1 MNRAVTPEIMGRIE
15 KETYGFYGIPEMLLM
30 EQAGLLGWERIIS
43 LYGKELIPGGKIL
56 FVAGS
61 GNNGGDAMVMARRAL
76 HQGFC
81 PEVLLATDTQNELA
95 TLHKTICDTLDIPL
109 IQWAPGTF
117 IPDSYLMVVDGLVGS
132 GITGALRTPLD
143 ELVDEL
149 NALRGVKIAID
160 MPSGIATDGSWFIAD
175 TTLAMGF
182 LKEELLL
189 PNSRGGCG
197 SLEVISLDFPESLVS
212 EYWNN
217 GTEVLSIE
225 DIGTAPYELPEVD
238 KTAYK
243 SIRGHV
249 GIFGG
254 SPGLLGAP
262 RLAVRSVTRSPA
274 GRVTLFVD
282 DELFPLVQREQKSEV
297 IRTEEDYLTYTLE
310 QRKGLD
316 ATILGPG
323 WGRDSDRVPLLVRVV
338 QSQGCGVIDADGIP
352 FLKEAFYRG
361 ELTADDT
368 KGRWIITPHMGEFVE
383 FSGIPK
389 GELFVDPRP
398 HLRAMAE
405 EFGVIIVLKSHITW
419 IATPEGKLRVVEGM
433 NPAMGTA
440 GSGDVLAGVIG
451 AVLSQGVEPDIAAT
465 LGVMLHQQAGKS
477 LFDRAGW
484 FDAYDLSQE
493 VFPRERH

>member
-15 KETYGFYGIPEMLLM
+15 KQTYGFYGIPEMLLM
-30 EQAGLLGWERIIS
+30 EQAGILGWERIIS
-43 LYGKELIPGGKIL
+43 LYGKELVPGGKIL

-61 GNNGGDAMVMARRAL
+61 GNNGGDAMVMARRARQ
-76 HQGFC
+76 QGFS
-81 PEVLLATDTQNELA
+81 PEVLLATESQNELS

-132 GITGALRTPLD
+132 GLSGALRTPLD

-149 NALRGVKIAID
+149 NGLRGVKIAID

-182 LKEELLL
+182 LKEELFL

-197 SLEVISLDFPESLVS
+197 ALEVISLDFPESLVT
-212 EYWNN
+212 EYWND
-217 GTEVLSIE
+217 GTEVLGID
-225 DIGTAPYELPEVD
+225 DIGVAPYQLPEVD

-249 GIFGG
+249 AVFGG

-262 RLAVRSVTRSPA
+262 RLAVRSITRSHA

-282 DELFPLVQREQKSEV
+282 DELFPLVQREQKAEI
-297 IRTEEDYLTYTLE
+297 IRTVEDYLSYSLE
-310 QRKGLD
+310 QRKSLD
-316 ATILGPG
+316 AVILGPG
-323 WGRDSDRVPLLVRVV
+323 WGRNHDRVPLLSRVI
-338 QSQGCGVIDADGIP
+338 QSQSCGIIDADGIP
-352 FLKEAFYRG
+352 ALKEAFYQG
-361 ELTADDT
+361 ELTVEDT
-368 KGRWIITPHMGEFVE
+368 QGKWIITPHMGEFVE

-389 GELFVDPRP
+389 GDLFVDPRP

-405 EFGVIIVLKSHITW
+405 EFGVIIVLKSHVTW
-419 IATPEGKLRVVEGM
+419 IATPQGKLRVIDGM
-433 NPAMGTA
+433 NPALGTS

-451 AVLSQGVEPDIAAT
+451 AILSQGVQPDVAAA
-465 LGVMLHQQAGKS
+465 LGVMMHQSAGHA
-477 LFDRAGW
+477 LFDRVGW

-493 VFPRERH
+493 VFPKE